1 MFNEIPFWC
10 SHVSRYCNIECPLG
24 DSPQCH
30 TSVAYPIWSTQLLA
44 LCESRGIY
52 QWSPGQPVI
61 LKFVVTEGLCG
72 PSRGGTMG
80 DRVALVTVM
89 REGPPLNEAVTD
101 IGIILSSDRYWEFCT
116 SSL

>member
-30 TSVAYPIWSTQLLA
+30 TSVAYLIWSTQLLA

-89 REGPPLNEAVTD
+89 RKG
-101 IGIILSSDRYWEFCT
+101 ST
-116 SSL
+116 SQ